1 MSDRLD
7 VLEERVAA
15 LEAEVTRLRAP
26 QERTRTAFAPPRSAA
41 EHAAAWPAP
50 VVASA
55 PVPARWRPP
64 RLDTES
70 ALKWGGVV
78 LVVLAVGFLVSTA
91 IRRGWIG
98 PEAQLAG
105 AVLLSAGLVG
115 IGLRVRPTR
124 PAWTHALVSAGV
136 AAAVVTASSKLFRSE
151 LSDESGVV
159 AVVVVTVAA
168 IPLGRGIRSAWAVA
182 TAAASGIAGWL
193 AIAGTPAGDLGF
205 SPAAFAI
212 WVATLGALTVAVA
225 VEREWPIIRFAMLA
239 AAFPLLLGTAA
250 EVPDRGGGTV
260 VLVVALIHGV
270 ALHVVPAVGSIPP
283 AWRTG
288 EIQLAMVPAPW
299 IVGVLDLAGF
309 VEGDRGVGWAALVCA
324 VVAAATASVAWSRI
338 TRPHALSLYVGATIA
353 FTIATAALLSA
364 EATFVVIAALTLGL
378 VVVDRAVG
386 GDLRVEIEAAI
397 LGAMTGLW
405 LTVVMADAWEQDAPV
420 GHDVA
425 HLLTLVLV
433 GGAGWA
439 AQRREVRSLT
449 GIGSLALFLHW
460 LGSALVHLPQGQA
473 LVSVTWA
480 LTGTTV
486 LVTGVVRR
494 RRTVA
499 AVGLAALGFTVAKL
513 LTVDL
518 REVDA
523 LWRAALFLVIGVGFM
538 RLGFLLPRLAGDR
551 SGGIEDEVEG
561 R

>member
-26 QERTRTAFAPPRSAA
+26 QERQRAPFPPPRCVP
-41 EHAAAWPAP
+41 EHAEAWPAP
-50 VVASA
+50 VVAPA

-105 AVLLSAGLVG
+105 AALLSTGLVG
-115 IGLRVRPTR
+115 IGLRLRPTR

-136 AAAVVTASSKLFRSE
+136 AAAVVTAASKLYRSE

-168 IPLGRGIRSAWAVA
+168 IPLGRGIRSAWVVA
-182 TAAASGIAGWL
+182 IAAASGIAGWL
-193 AIAGTPAGDLGF
+193 AIVATPAGDLEF

-212 WVATLGALTVAVA
+212 WVGTLGALTIAVA
-225 VEREWPIIRFAMLA
+225 VEREWPIIRFATLA
-239 AAFPLLLGTAA
+239 SVFPLLLGTAA

-270 ALHVVPAVGSIPP
+270 ALHVVPDVGSIPA

-288 EIQLAMVPAPW
+288 EIQLAMLPAPW
-299 IVGVLDLAGF
+299 IVGVLDAGGF
-309 VEGDRGVGWAALVCA
+309 VEGERAVGWAALGCA
-324 VVAAATASVAWSRI
+324 VVAAAMASVAWPRLM
-338 TRPHALSLYVGATIA
+338 RAHVLSLCVGASIA
-353 FTIATAALLSA
+353 FTIAVAALLSA

-386 GDLRVEIEAAI
+386 GDLRVEIEAAV
-397 LGAMTGLW
+397 LGFMTALW
-405 LTVVMADAWEQDAPV
+405 LTVVMADAWEQDVPV

-425 HLLTLVLV
+425 HLVALVLV
-433 GGAGWA
+433 AGAGWS
-439 AQRREVRSLT
+439 AQREEVRSLT
-449 GIGSLALFLHW
+449 GVGSLALFLHW
-460 LGSALVHLPQGQA
+460 LGSTLVHLPQGQA

-480 LTGTTV
+480 VTGTAV

-494 RRTVA
+494 RRAVA
-499 AVGLAALGFTVAKL
+499 AVGLAALGVTVAKL

-523 LWRAALFLVIGVGFM
+523 LWRAALFLVIGVGFL

-551 SGGIEDEVEG
+551 SGGVEDEVEG